1 MLELKDINAQYG
13 EIQVLHNISLRVE
26 KGQLVSIIGS
36 NGAGK
41 STVLSIISGVMKA
54 ASGHVELDGI
64 DITRMPP
71 HKIAEMGVIQVPE
84 GRQVFALMSVRENL
98 LVGSTGRR
106 ARKNRA
112 QSLKKVFEIFPPL
125 YDRREQRA
133 GSLSGG
139 EQQMLAIGR
148 GLMAEPRLL
157 MLDEVSLGLAPL
169 TSQEMFRILSQL
181 NRDGLTVLLVDQNLM
196 QTLKISNYGYVLEN
210 GRIVLEGSSEQLLA
224 NEDTKRA
231 YMGL

>member
-26 KGQLVSIIGS
+26 KGQLVSILGS

-54 ASGHVELDGI
+54 VSGHVKLDGI

-84 GRQVFALMSVRENL
+84 GRQVFALMSVHENL

-106 ARKNRA
+106 AKKSRT
-112 QSLKKVFEIFPPL
+112 QSMKRVFEIFPPL

-148 GLMAEPRLL
+148 GLMAEPKLL

-181 NRDGLTVLLVDQNLM
+181 NRDGLTVLLVDQNLT

-224 NEDTKRA
+224 SEDTKRA